1 MGTDNCKIVADNGIQ
16 NLMKSQILQ
25 VEFKKEAYYEGQ
37 LVEGTIILE
46 PRQNLV
52 FNDIMI
58 RFRQSEYFI
67 YVQDE
72 KTTISDV
79 AGQTFFEKRLNAGEY
94 LNMNSQMLSLNPGN
108 YKFPFQFT
116 LPKNIPPSFEFP
128 FHNRRASIR
137 YMFTAEVLSPYNK
150 ETCDNYLF
158 IKSRPI
164 NIPSDVRHENFVN
177 VRNMGI
183 VSRGRSGIA
192 LFTLSNNFRM
202 NDMIPFTVDIMNE
215 ECGVPVKEIK
225 VSIKRIVT
233 FVKQGKEYP
242 KRTAILRKRYP
253 AVCDK
258 NCKQSYHYE
267 DIQLRDN
274 DMKDVEFN
282 KHLNPYPNIDDLN
295 LLMPN
300 VRSNL
305 IKCEYSLKVTSYFD
319 MSVLEKNRPRVEM
332 PIYVTHQLQKEYDY
346 EKDTNQYN
354 GQGQQF
360 GNNSQFGGG
369 FGNNNYGNNNNFGNN
384 NYGNNNNFGNNNLSN
399 NNNNFGYNNNYG
411 SNNNNQGGYG
421 QNKTNNA
428 SQKSNDLGSSQF
440 SYEAYIAKKKL
451 SSSAAPDANKNNN
464 NNNNFGNFGSS
475 NNNNFGNYGS
485 GNNNNFGSYGN
496 NNNNN
501 FGSYGNNNNNNF
513 GSYGNSNNNNFGSYG
528 NSSSNNNFGSYGN
541 SSSNNNFGSYGN
553 SNNNYGSSS
562 NYNPG
567 SYGGGLGSGTANP
580 YGGGSNDFPSAD
592 KVNSNPNQ
600 AENPFGDSGGYGNN
614 NNNPSNPFGGSG
626 GSGPYGGS
634 YPSF

>member
-37 LVEGTIILE
+37 LVEGTVILE

-52 FNDIMI
+52 MNDIMI

-67 YVQDE
+67 YVADE

-94 LNMNSQMLSLNPGN
+94 LNMGNQMITLNPGS

-116 LPKNIPPSFEFP
+116 LPKNIPPSFEYP
-128 FHNRRASIR
+128 FHNRRASLR
-137 YMFTAEVLSPYNK
+137 YMFTAELLSPCSK
-150 ETCDNYLF
+150 ETCDTYLF

-164 NIPSDVRHENFVN
+164 NIPSDVRHENFVT
-177 VRNMGI
+177 VRNVGI
-183 VSRGRSGIA
+183 VSRGKSGIA
-192 LFTLSNNFRM
+192 LFTLANNFRM

-215 ECGVPVKEIK
+215 DCGVPVKEIK

-253 AVCDK
+253 AVCDR
-258 NCKQSYHYE
+258 NSKQSYHYE

-274 DMKDVEFN
+274 EMKDVEFN
-282 KHLNPYPNIDDLN
+282 RHLNPYPNIDDLN

-300 VRSNL
+300 IRSNL

-346 EKDTNQYN
+346 ERDTNQYN
-354 GQGQQF
+354 GQGQSSN
-360 GNNSQFGGG
+360 NNSFGG
-369 FGNNNYGNNNNFGNN
+369 FGGSSFGNNNNNFGNN
-384 NYGNNNNFGNNNLSN
+384 N
-399 NNNNFGYNNNYG
+399 NNNFGYG
-411 SNNNNQGGYG
+411 NNNQGGFG
-421 QNKTNNA
+421 QNNSTNNNNNN
-428 SQKSNDLGSSQF
+428 SQNSNNLNSSQF

-451 SSSAAPDANKNNN
+451 TSSTAPSGNQNTNSSSFGNYGSNNN
-464 NNNNFGNFGSS
+464 NNNNFGN
-475 NNNNFGNYGS
+475 YGS
-485 GNNNNFGSYGN
+485 

-501 FGSYGNNNNNNF
+501 FGSYGSNNNNF

-528 NSSSNNNFGSYGN
+528 NSG
-541 SSSNNNFGSYGN
+541 
-553 SNNNYGSSS
+553 NNNYGSS

-567 SYGGGLGSGTANP
+567 SYGGGFGSGTANP

-592 KVNSNPNQ
+592 KVNSNPGQ
-600 AENPFGDSGGYGNN
+600 PSNPFGDSGSNYGNNNNQSNPFGDSGNNYGNN

-626 GSGPYGGS
+626 GSGPYGAS
-634 YPSF
+634 YPTF

>member
-72 KTTISDV
+72 KTTVSDV
-79 AGQTFFEKRLNAGEY
+79 AGQTYFEKRINAGEY
-94 LNMNSQMLSLNPGN
+94 LNMNSQMLSLNPGS

-128 FHNRRASIR
+128 FHNRRASLR
-137 YMFTAEVLSPYNK
+137 YMFSAEVLSPYNK

-183 VSRGRSGIA
+183 VSRGKSGLA

-215 ECGVPVKEIK
+215 DCGVPVKEIK

-258 NCKQSYHYE
+258 NMKQSYHYE

-274 DMKDVEFN
+274 ELKDVEFN
-282 KHLNPYPNIDDLN
+282 NHLNPYPNIDDLN

-354 GQGQQF
+354 GQGQQL
-360 GNNSQFGGG
+360 GNSQYGFGG
-369 FGNNNYGNNNNFGNN
+369 NNYGNNNFGNN
-384 NYGNNNNFGNNNLSN
+384 SSSFGNNSSSFGN
-399 NNNNFGYNNNYG
+399 NNNNFGYNNNNFG
-411 SNNNNQGGYG
+411 SNNNQGGYG
-421 QNKTNNA
+421 QNNNNNA

-451 SSSAAPDANKNNN
+451 SASTAPSSNNNN
-464 NNNNFGNFGSS
+464 NNNNFGNYGSN

-485 GNNNNFGSYGN
+485 
-496 NNNNN
+496 
-501 FGSYGNNNNNNF
+501 NNNNNF

-528 NSSSNNNFGSYGN
+528 NSN
-541 SSSNNNFGSYGN
+541 NNNFGSYGN

-567 SYGGGLGSGTANP
+567 SYGGGFGSGTANP
-580 YGGGSNDFPSAD
+580 FGGGSNDFPSAD

-600 AENPFGDSGGYGNN
+600 PSNPFGDSGGYGNN